1 MKTPTALVLFFCAG
15 SATPEVTERP
25 LLKFHG
31 NVAFDEVVYRSTLDL
46 PENAR
51 ATPAEALALSAKLL
65 GFLRRAGYDLAT
77 VRAKVE
83 GEQISVEIDEGR
95 LDKII
100 VLGEGLMETFRFK
113 LELALPAG
121 VFNRPILERQLRV
134 LAERYRLR
142 RYSYELVPV
151 AVQESSG
158 PQVEELESLP
168 GLPGIHPGWPYELH
182 ILIATSPWSRGLS
195 PEIST
200 GSPEGL
206 GVGGQ
211 YREQDFL
218 VSDDRWELRARVA
231 GALREHLDSN
241 SSRAVLTRV
250 FAQGRWFSPPV
261 LTESLR
267 PALTVRGDLLSL
279 QRSDL
284 RLDSFHQA
292 TFAASVDASV
302 FRPRAM
308 VALGVGIER
317 RFLLS
322 LVKAIGA
329 NPLIDETPRAQTRPY
344 AEAIAE
350 IVFNRASC
358 APTART
364 CWISRRAATPDRL
377 PATRPSGCAVP
388 ISAGFPSAGTSCG
401 GRPEGRCSWVG
412 CCFRTRNR
420 SAATCTVRSL
430 HRTLRASWPARGSSS
445 ATRSGAMSSSWASST
460 ISSSLVQS
468 IARPTPSPWRPQA
481 RAGRRCICSWPTSSR
496 WTSTSRWDGRPT
508 AARTLPR
515 ASCCG
520 RCSDVVH
527 WDATSLTSP
536 SWWLR

>member
-182 ILIATSPWSRGLS
+182 ILIATSPWSRGFS

-218 VSDDRWELRARVA
+218 VPDDRWELRARVA

-401 GRPEGRCSWVG
+401 GRPEDAARGWGVVSGRGIDRQPPARCVRCIGLCAQAGQHGVRVPLLVLARCHQAGRLLRSARLW
-412 CCFRTRNR
+412 CNR
-420 SAATCTVRSL
+420 SHGQHPVPGVRRRGRAGAASAPGRPVPGGRL
-430 HRTLRASWPARGSSS
+430 LRAGMEDRRQRGL
-445 ATRSGAMSSSWASST
+445 R
-460 ISSSLVQS
+460 LE
-468 IARPTPSPWRPQA
+468 
-481 RAGRRCICSWPTSSR
+481 
-496 WTSTSRWDGRPT
+496 
-508 AARTLPR
+508 PR
-515 ASCCG
+515 AAAG
-520 RCSDVVH
+520 V
-527 WDATSLTSP
+527 LTSCTGT
-536 SWWLR
+536 RRA

>member
-51 ATPAEALALSAKLL
+51 ATPAEALAVSAKLL

-182 ILIATSPWSRGLS
+182 ILIATSPWSRGFS

-218 VSDDRWELRARVA
+218 VPDDRWELRARVA

-261 LTESLR
+261 LSESLR
-267 PALTVRGDLLSL
+267 PARGPLVAPALRPAPRQLPSGHLRRIRRRERVPAACDGRPGSGNRAAVPPFARQGDRGQSSDRRDTARSDPPLRRSDRGDRLQPGELRTDRKNLLDFEARGYSGSTS
-279 QRSDL
+279 SDK
-284 RLDSFHQA
+284 
-292 TFAASVDASV
+292 
-302 FRPRAM
+302 
-308 VALGVGIER
+308 ALWMRGSYQR
-317 RFLLS
+317 RFPFGWHELWW
-322 LVKAIGA
+322 
-329 NPLIDETPRAQTRPY
+329 
-344 AEAIAE
+344 EA
-350 IVFNRASC
+350 R
-358 APTART
+358 
-364 CWISRRAATPDRL
+364 
-377 PATRPSGCAVP
+377 
-388 ISAGFPSAGTSCG
+388 
-401 GRPEGRCSWVG
+401 GRCSWVG

-420 SAATCTVRSL
+420 SFAASDFARKLASTGFEFRYSFWRDVIKLGVFYDQLVFGAIDRTANTQSL
-430 HRTLRASWPARGSSS
+430 ASAGAGGPALHLLLADQFQVDVYFALGWKTDGS
-445 ATRSGAMSSSWASST
+445 ADFA
-460 ISSSLVQS
+460 SSLV
-468 IARPTPSPWRPQA
+468 
-481 RAGRRCICSWPTSSR
+481 
-496 WTSTSRWDGRPT
+496 
-508 AARTLPR
+508 
-515 ASCCG
+515 
-520 RCSDVVH
+520 
-527 WDATSLTSP
+527 
-536 SWWLR
+536 LRQVF

>member
-51 ATPAEALALSAKLL
+51 AIPAEALAVSAKLL

-182 ILIATSPWSRGLS
+182 ILIATSPWSRGFS

-218 VSDDRWELRARVA
+218 VPDDRWELRARVA

-350 IVFNRASC
+350 ISS
-358 APTART
+358 T
-364 CWISRRAATPDRL
+364 RRAAH
-377 PATRPSGCAVP
+377 RPQEP
-388 ISAGFPSAGTSCG
+388 AGFRGARLLRIDFQRQGPLDARFLSAPVSLRLARAVVGGPRDAARGWGVVSGRGIDRQPPARCVRCIGLCAQAGQHRVRVPLLILARCRQVGRLLRSARLWCNRSHGQHPVPGVRRRGRAGAASAPGRPVPGGRLLRAGMEDRRQRGLRLEPRAAAGVLTSCTG
-401 GRPEGRCSWVG
+401 
-412 CCFRTRNR
+412 TR
-420 SAATCTVRSL
+420 
-430 HRTLRASWPARGSSS
+430 RA
-445 ATRSGAMSSSWASST
+445 
-460 ISSSLVQS
+460 
-468 IARPTPSPWRPQA
+468 
-481 RAGRRCICSWPTSSR
+481 
-496 WTSTSRWDGRPT
+496 
-508 AARTLPR
+508 
-515 ASCCG
+515 
-520 RCSDVVH
+520 
-527 WDATSLTSP
+527 
-536 SWWLR
+536 